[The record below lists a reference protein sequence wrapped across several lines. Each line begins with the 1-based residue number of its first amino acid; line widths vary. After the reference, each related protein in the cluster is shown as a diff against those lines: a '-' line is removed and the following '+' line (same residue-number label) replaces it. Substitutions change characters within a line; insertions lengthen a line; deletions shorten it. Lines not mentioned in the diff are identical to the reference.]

1 MAFDNLFIR
10 SRKSLGGIQ
19 LDAVILETHRN
30 TVRVTKNPIEFGADV
45 VDHAIVDPKILSI
58 NAEVSDTPLG
68 VAAFGAIVDLVTG
81 LFGSATSNNITRS
94 NAAYNALVQ
103 IQELREPIE
112 VQTRLKL
119 YTDMLITNI
128 DTSQDK
134 DSSRIVNMNITLEEA
149 IIVQTEIVE
158 LTADQLQAGAALE
171 QGSPADKKGRQE
183 TITPADATNK
193 SVLKTVIDWVDG

>member
-45 VDHAIVDPKILSI
+45 VDHAIVDPKILLI

-68 VAAFGAIVDLVTG
+68 IAAFGAIVDLVTG